1 MMKKSGVIK
10 EKWQYAI
17 YAILAL
23 GVAVCLTGAL
33 LMWDGS
39 ILGENHAGIA
49 TIVGI
54 IGIGLLI
61 GGIGLL
67 GTFTAVNA
75 AIASQ
80 RRRG

>member
-23 GVAVCLTGAL
+23 GVAVCLTGAF

-39 ILGENHAGIA
+39 MFGENTSGIA

-54 IGIGLLI
+54 IGIGLI
-61 GGIGLL
+61 

>member
-1 MMKKSGVIK
+1 MMKKSGVPK
-10 EKWQYAI
+10 GWRNAI
-17 YAILAL
+17 FAL
-23 GVAVCLTGAL
+23 GVALFALGVALCLTGAF

-39 ILGENHAGIA
+39 ILGENHAAIA

-54 IGIGLLI
+54 IGV
-61 GGIGLL
+61 GLL

>member
-1 MMKKSGVIK
+1 MMKKSGVIR
-10 EKWQYAI
+10 EKWH

-23 GVAVCLTGAL
+23 GVTVCLTGAF

-39 ILGENHAGIA
+39 MFGENTSGIA

-54 IGIGLLI
+54 IGIGLI
-61 GGIGLL
+61 

>member
-23 GVAVCLTGAL
+23 GVAVCLTGAF

-39 ILGENHAGIA
+39 ILGENHAAIA

-54 IGIGLLI
+54 IGV
-61 GGIGLL
+61 GLL